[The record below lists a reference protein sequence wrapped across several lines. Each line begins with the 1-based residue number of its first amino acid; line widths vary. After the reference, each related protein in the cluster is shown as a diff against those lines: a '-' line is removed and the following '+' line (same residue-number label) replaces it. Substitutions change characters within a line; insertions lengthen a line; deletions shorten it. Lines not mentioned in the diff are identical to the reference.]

1 MGSNGTAVAELLR
14 ATADVD
20 ADTAVELVT
29 EDFVYEVVDLDTYR
43 GPDGMRTFLADQ
55 SSLMAVHRELGRF
68 VESGDDVAVERVDTM
83 VFAVGPV
90 AVPTAAFFTCRDGR
104 VAHWID
110 YQDLREVARTLGH

>member
-1 MGSNGTAVAELLR
+1 MGPNGIAVERLLR

-20 ADTAVELVT
+20 AETAVELVT

-43 GPDGMRTFLADQ
+43 GKDGLRTFLGDQ
-55 SSLMAVHRELGRF
+55 SSLMAVHRALGRF

-83 VFAVGPV
+83 VFGVGPV
-90 AVPTAAFFTCRDGR
+90 DVPTAAFFTCREGR
-104 VAHWID
+104 VSHWID